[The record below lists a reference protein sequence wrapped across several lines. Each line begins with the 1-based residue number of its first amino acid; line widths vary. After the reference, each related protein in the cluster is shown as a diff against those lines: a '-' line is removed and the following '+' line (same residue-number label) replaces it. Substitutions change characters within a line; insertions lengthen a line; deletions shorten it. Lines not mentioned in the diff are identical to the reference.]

1 MKKAFIVIITI
12 LFTLTATLSFAANT
26 DKDEAMVLD
35 TLIGR
40 PAGLAATVVGTA
52 VFVLALPFS
61 LLGGNTGDT
70 ARSLIVNPAR
80 FTFGRA
86 VGDFGPDMDRY

>member
-12 LFTLTATLSFAANT
+12 LCTLTSTLSFAVST
-26 DKDEAMVLD
+26 DKDEAMLLD

-40 PAGLAATVVGTA
+40 PAGLVATVVGTA
-52 VFVLALPFS
+52 VFVVGLPFS

-70 ARSLIVNPAR
+70 ARNLVVNPAR
-80 FTFGRA
+80 FTFGRP
-86 VGDFGPDMDRY
+86 VGDFGPDRDGY